1 MCMHHTGTELAQR
14 TVKCELNVQ
23 YDDPEGP
30 TLDIY
35 YPPDGQGEG
44 SSSPVL
50 PSQPVSHP
58 PLFWRVR
65 DGLAR

>member
-1 MCMHHTGTELAQR
+1 MHHTATEIAQK
-14 TVKCELNVQ
+14 TVKCELNIH

-44 SSSPVL
+44 YTIVLFTLLLVYQASPSL
-50 PSQPVSHP
+50 TLH
-58 PLFWRVR
+58 FF
-65 DGLAR
+65 GG

>member
-1 MCMHHTGTELAQR
+1 MHHTATELAQR
-14 TVKCELNVQ
+14 TVKCELDVH

-44 SSSPVL
+44 SCSPVL
-50 PSQPVSHP
+50 P
-58 PLFWRVR
+58 FF
-65 DGLAR
+65 